1 MKHKLCLTS
10 IILSIFAVAAHAMDY
25 GLRFNSHSFPGSMR
39 TSLKLGADRDFK
51 FSNNLAIE
59 FELSFYDTPH
69 FGQICTI
76 ELDNG
81 SSISLVSAVNDNL
94 EYNPAIIIDGKLH
107 VMPSDFI
114 ADTKDPAKIGLSV
127 DKESG
132 TVTFR
137 YGGETISEN
146 LLKTDMNAAS
156 ITFGS
161 TENQPAVAP
170 ADMRDIK
177 VFIDNRNTNHWEL
190 AKHDGDMTYDCISD
204 VAAEAK
210 NPNWIIDGHFKWK
223 KVFGYK
229 TDENIQTAFNPESSV
244 FYILS
249 DSRLKIFNP
258 VTGIAEDIDIPAD
271 RRVMMFSN
279 HLAFAPLSNSL
290 ISYNLKQLTS
300 SRLDL
305 NSFSWSGA
313 EKNTAE
319 PYFHN
324 HSFAS
329 DGKNAYTFGGYGFY
343 LFNNSSFKIDLV
355 SGEVSPVRL
364 NPLPESRTSSSSAI
378 VGDKLYIFGGF
389 GNIAGKQEIPAV
401 YYYDLWEYD
410 LNTFEGKKI
419 WEIENVDQNFI
430 PSSSM
435 YFSIK
440 ENAFYMA
447 STLNG
452 GNMIKISLDR
462 PGYEVVSESIFSKM
476 DYRDF
481 VFDLFRNDTG
491 DSYYLVLD
499 KHLSDSSHEYAIYEI
514 SYPFADNP
522 SYKNLGGDN
531 PGYKEEATF
540 ASRNMLPFVA
550 GIIIS
555 AIAIFVAII
564 FKGNKKQHSGND
576 TGDYTSPDI
585 DIMTPETLG
594 IQSEHKDCDTD
605 DSGTSDLH
613 HCDAEDTAED
623 LTENIKDDINIDIT
637 ENIKESLTTEE
648 ETPDATP
655 PAVATG
661 GEDPAMSLTVIQ
673 QPHFNREKSAISLL
687 GEFNVRDKNGNDVT
701 TNFSFRIKDLL
712 ILLIL
717 ENERSSKGV
726 RQQII
731 DELIWNDRDEK
742 SAKNN
747 RNVYMRKLRLLLSE
761 IGNIEIIFDKGYYK
775 IINENVTIDYSEIKK
790 RLALLEKNSNTDNQL
805 IDEILELLLYGTL
818 LPFTNYPWLDNFKS
832 DYSDKSLDML
842 FMLMKYVNT
851 SHPEDER
858 LIYRI
863 AETVA
868 CHDPL
873 SEEAL
878 EVKCRI
884 LAKRKIPGMAKK
896 TYERFCKEYDKSFG
910 QEFPRSFSEIVGNLY
925 KSNNDMP

>member
-1 MKHKLCLTS
+1 MKHRLYLTS
-10 IILSIFAVAAHAMDY
+10 IILSIFIFAANAMDY

-39 TSLKLGADRDFK
+39 TSLTLGINRDFK
-51 FSNNLAIE
+51 FSNHLEIE
-59 FELSFYDTPH
+59 FDLSFYDTPH

-76 ELDNG
+76 VLDNG
-81 SSISLVSAVNDNL
+81 SSIGIVSAVNDNL

-107 VMPSDFI
+107 VMPADFI
-114 ADTKDPAKIGLSV
+114 AETADPAKIGLSV
-127 DKESG
+127 DKASG
-132 TVTFR
+132 SVTLRF
-137 YGGETISEN
+137 GGETISEK
-146 LLKTDMNAAS
+146 LLKTDINAAS
-156 ITFGS
+156 ITFGY
-161 TENQPAVAP
+161 TESQPAVAP
-170 ADMRDIK
+170 TDIRDIK

-190 AKHDGDMTYDCISD
+190 AKHDGDTTYDCISD

-210 NPNWIIDGHFKWK
+210 NPNWIIDRHHTWK

-229 TDENIQTAFNPESSV
+229 TSENIQTTFNPESSA

-249 DSRLKIFNP
+249 DSKLKIFNP
-258 VTGIAEDIDIPAD
+258 ATGMAEDFDIPSD
-271 RRVMMFSN
+271 RRVMKYSN
-279 HLAFAPLSNSL
+279 HLAFDSLSNCL
-290 ISYNLKQLTS
+290 VSYNLRHLTS

-305 NSFSWSGA
+305 DSFTWSGA
-313 EKNTAE
+313 EKNNDE
-319 PYFHN
+319 SYFHN

-329 DGKNAYTFGGYGFY
+329 DGNNAYVFGGYGFY
-343 LFNNSSFKIDLV
+343 LFNNNAFKINLQ
-355 SGEVSPVRL
+355 SGEISLLRL
-364 NPLPESRTSSSSAI
+364 NPVPEPRTSSSSAI
-378 VGDKLYIFGGF
+378 VGDKLYIFGGL
-389 GNIAGKQEIPAV
+389 GNIAGKQEIPAEH
-401 YYYDLWEYD
+401 YFDLWEYD
-410 LNTFEGKKI
+410 LNTLEGRKLWK
-419 WEIENVDQNFI
+419 IENIEQNFI

-435 YFSIK
+435 YFSNK

-447 STLNG
+447 STLHG
-452 GNMIKISLDR
+452 GNMIKIFLDR
-462 PGYEVVSESIFSKM
+462 PGFEVVSENIFSKM

-481 VFDLFRNDTG
+481 VFDLYRSNSG
-491 DSYYLVLD
+491 DSYFLVID
-499 KHLSDSSHEYAIYEI
+499 KRLEDSSHEYAIYEI
-514 SYPFADNP
+514 NYPFADNP
-522 SYKNLGGDN
+522 SYKNLGGDK
-531 PGYKEEATF
+531 PEQKEKDTF

-555 AIAIFVAII
+555 AIALFMAII
-564 FKGNKKQHSGND
+564 FKGKKKHHSDKTAGSISND
-576 TGDYTSPDI
+576 TDTSVSDSLSSQQDNEISDMMQPIPSDGEIAI
-585 DIMTPETLG
+585 D
-594 IQSEHKDCDTD
+594 D
-605 DSGTSDLH
+605 
-613 HCDAEDTAED
+613 
-623 LTENIKDDINIDIT
+623 
-637 ENIKESLTTEE
+637 IKESPMVAEETAGDTASDVTATEEDNVISLTT
-648 ETPDATP
+648 
-655 PAVATG
+655 
-661 GEDPAMSLTVIQ
+661 ML
-673 QPHFNREKSAISLL
+673 QPLFNREKSAISLL
-687 GEFNVRDKNGNDVT
+687 GEFNVRDRHGNDVT

-775 IINENVTIDYSEIKK
+775 IINEDVTIDYAEIME

-805 IDEILELLLYGTL
+805 IDEILELLLYGPL
-818 LPFTNYPWLDNFKS
+818 LPFTDYPWLDNFKS

-868 CHDPL
+868 RHDPL

-910 QEFPRSFSEIVGNLY
+910 QEFPRSFSDILGNFH
-925 KSNNDMP
+925 K